1 MDKTEF
7 ATIAAA
13 LRTYF
18 PRYNMF
24 PNEEAM
30 SLWYQEL
37 QDVPAE
43 VLGTALRKWVATNK
57 WPPSIAELRES
68 CAEVVKGKVP
78 DWGEAWAQ
86 VTRAIRRYGYARPEE
101 AMESMQPTT
110 RAAVERI
117 GWTAICESENPETIR
132 AQFRQVYEISAQR
145 EVEDRQL
152 PESVKGVISG
162 IAVKLLGGGS

>member
-1 MDKTEF
+1 MDKAEF

-37 QDVPAE
+37 QDIPAE

-57 WPPSIAELRES
+57 WPPSIAELREG

-101 AMESMQPTT
+101 ALASMQPTT

-117 GWTAICESENPETIR
+117 GWTDICQSENPETIR

-152 PESVKGVISG
+152 PESVKGVING